1 MYKILYCRFS
11 GRQRLVVLFDFLVG
25 QTIEFS
31 LDELEKDELP
41 DELKHYIRGIREEID
56 SGYFDYS
63 L

>member
-11 GRQRLVVLFDFLVG
+11 GGQRLVIVFDFKAE

-41 DELKHYIRGIREEID
+41 EELKQYIKGIRKEID
-56 SGYFDYS
+56 SGVTDTFK
-63 L
+63 

>member
-11 GRQRLVVLFDFLVG
+11 GGQRLVVLFDFLVG

-31 LDELEKDELP
+31 LDELEKEELTE
-41 DELKHYIRGIREEID
+41 ELKEYIRGIREGIN
-56 SGYFDYS
+56 SGYYDYS